1 MAITKFSR
9 NYHEKMFPKYHS
21 AFLET
26 DPEFIERFDN
36 FAFDEVVNSD
46 DLDDKTRFIAI
57 LASLLGCQGVDE
69 FSVML
74 GAAMNFGVTPVEIRE
89 IVYQATAYLGI
100 GRVFPFLKV
109 MNKVFTEKGIKDTS
123 IQEIVDNASVA
134 KGTFYLYFKD
144 KYEIR
149 DILIA
154 KKSQK
159 LFSDA
164 LKSLR
169 KNYISDFSDCIIYII
184 NYVIDELTK
193 NPLLLKFIS
202 KNLSWGVF
210 SKTVLNLHDKGAVDE
225 DSVYDL
231 FIRGIEENN
240 IKLSNPDVTLF
251 MIIELVGSTCFNSIL
266 YKEPLPIEDYKPYL
280 YRTIRNL
287 IKDEEIKK

>member
-1 MAITKFSR
+1 MK
-9 NYHEKMFPKYHS
+9 NDKEEKENRLLNT
-21 AFLET
+21 AFKL
-26 DPEFIERFDN
+26 
-36 FAFDEVVNSD
+36 
-46 DLDDKTRFIAI
+46 
-57 LASLLGCQGVDE
+57 
-69 FSVML
+69 
-74 GAAMNFGVTPVEIRE
+74 
-89 IVYQATAYLGI
+89 
-100 GRVFPFLKV
+100 
-109 MNKVFTEKGIKDTS
+109 FTEKGIKETS

-149 DILIA
+149 DILIV

-169 KNYISDFSDCIIYII
+169 KNYISDFSDSLIYII

-210 SKTVLNLHDKGAVDE
+210 SKTVLNLYDKSTDE
-225 DSVYDL
+225 ESSVYDL
-231 FIRGIEENN
+231 FIKESEKSN
-240 IKLSNPDVTLF
+240 IKFNNPEVTLF

-266 YKEPLPIEDYKPYL
+266 YKEPLPIEEYKPYL
-280 YRTIRNL
+280 YKVIRNL
-287 IKDEEIKK
+287 IKDEEIK